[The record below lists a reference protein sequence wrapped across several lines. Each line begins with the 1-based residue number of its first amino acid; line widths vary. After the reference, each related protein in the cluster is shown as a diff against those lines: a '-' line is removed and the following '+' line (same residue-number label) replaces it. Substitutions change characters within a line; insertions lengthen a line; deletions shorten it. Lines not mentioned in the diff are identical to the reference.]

1 MLVAGDHAHTDMAG
15 AQEGSWKSVLEGK
28 GFEVRCIVKGMGE
41 YPEIRS
47 LYVRH
52 LKQLEEACRG
62 VLYGVSVGP
71 GDPELLTLKAVRLIQ
86 ECPVLAVPRTKG
98 ENTLALSIA
107 RQAADLTGK
116 QIVYTDFPMSRDRQ
130 VLEDNY
136 EKIAG
141 QLAAYLKDGL
151 NVAMLNIGDISIY
164 STFSYVARKA
174 AQAGFPVRVCAGVPS
189 FCDIAAKTGKPLVS
203 GTQPLMVIPAGC
215 GDLESYLP
223 LQGTKVLMKSGGKL
237 GKIRQYLHENGLVN
251 DALIASD
258 CGLPGE
264 RFVQASTA
272 AAEEKSSYFTT
283 IIIRPEPN

>member
-1 MLVAGDHAHTDMAG
+1 
-15 AQEGSWKSVLEGK
+15 
-28 GFEVRCIVKGMGE
+28 
-41 YPEIRS
+41 
-47 LYVRH
+47 
-52 LKQLEEACRG
+52 
-62 VLYGVSVGP
+62 
-71 GDPELLTLKAVRLIQ
+71 
-86 ECPVLAVPRTKG
+86 
-98 ENTLALSIA
+98 
-107 RQAADLTGK
+107 
-116 QIVYTDFPMSRDRQ
+116 MSRDRQ

-223 LQGTKVLMKSGGKL
+223 LKGTKVLMKSGGKL
-237 GKIRQYLHENGLVN
+237 GKIRQYLHENGLVK

-264 RFVQASTA
+264 RFVQASAA
-272 AAEEKSSYFTT
+272 AAEEKNSYFTT